1 MPKKLA
7 LEPQSPKKKQGVS
20 RNISK
25 TGTWA
30 FLVHGRLGNSSP
42 SDRPA
47 LGAGW
52 PGPLHQWPRVLDQ
65 TSSNTC
71 DSSKGQLGEVCSC
84 RMKVGG
90 WNHVESPTIRFP
102 GLGSARTNACV
113 LSTAEKK
120 NIKCA
125 HRASAKRRSQVRRCT
140 GDVGAMW
147 HCGPSDSSILDSWTA
162 NPQERPYHSPAT
174 PKGFQNL
181 PNASGLHPRRFSW
194 GFCGPGEA

>member
-1 MPKKLA
+1 MIQTVEHLERLVILRAAQAGCHRDRPATTLQDPHLSLATCYGYGMPKKLA

-120 NIKCA
+120 K
-125 HRASAKRRSQVRRCT
+125 T
-140 GDVGAMW
+140 
-147 HCGPSDSSILDSWTA
+147 
-162 NPQERPYHSPAT
+162 
-174 PKGFQNL
+174 
-181 PNASGLHPRRFSW
+181 
-194 GFCGPGEA
+194 